1 MNQGMVICY
10 PLICIIPTLYRSYS
24 PECQAKTLPLH
35 IVIDMNMGIDNL
47 NIVEVLIAEKES
59 GRVEFKETTGQ
70 LERGMETLCA
80 FLNGEGGTVLFGV
93 NDKGKIIGQEVSDKT
108 KRDIADAI
116 NRLEPVAAV
125 QISYAPIPNS
135 EKKVIAFRV
144 ENSKNNRPFSYKG
157 RPYMRVESA
166 TTTMPQATYNDLLL
180 QRDGNQYRWEL
191 LENRDLT
198 LQDLDVNEVL
208 KTVRLGIEC
217 GRLPEDTGTDVPV
230 ILEKFGLQKNGV
242 LNNAAAVLFG
252 KHERMEYP
260 QCLLRL
266 ARFKGTDK
274 TVFMD
279 SQRIHGNFFQ
289 LLNVAM
295 AFIFKHLSLSGTTDT
310 LEREEHLTIPY
321 KAIREGVVNSLTHR
335 SYKEAGGSVGIAIY
349 DDRVEIENSGT
360 FPPNWDAEKMK
371 SEHESKP
378 QNPLLANVLYKRKV
392 LESWGRGI
400 GLMMSECRKAGLP
413 EPEYKI
419 WADSVTLI
427 FRCEVSNR
435 PSTDQAPTKHRPS
448 TDQVFA
454 LVKVLNERE
463 LSVKE
468 IMEALELNHRPTFR
482 INYLH
487 PALNEGYIIP
497 LYPEQPSH
505 PKQKYRLTEKGLELL
520 KQQ

>member
-1 MNQGMVICY
+1 MPCRYFSPSIRPKASEKHY
-10 PLICIIPTLYRSYS
+10 ICIYVTDSYMII
-24 PECQAKTLPLH
+24 ENLD
-35 IVIDMNMGIDNL
+35 IVKRLID
-47 NIVEVLIAEKES
+47 EKEN
-59 GRVEFKETTGQ
+59 GQVEFKETTGQ

-80 FLNGEGGTVLFGV
+80 FLNGNGGTVLFGV

-108 KRDIADAI
+108 KRDMAEAI
-116 NRLEPVAAV
+116 NRLEPVAMV
-125 QISYAPIPNS
+125 RISYAPLPDS
-135 EKKVIAFRV
+135 EKKVIIFRV
-144 ENSKNNRPFSYKG
+144 EDSTLNRPFCYKG

-166 TTTMPQATYNDLLL
+166 TTTMPQTAYNDLLL
-180 QRDGNQYRWEL
+180 QRDGNRYRWEL
-191 LENRDLT
+191 LENRNLT
-198 LQDLDVNEVL
+198 LQHLDTNEVL

-217 GRLPEDTGTDVPV
+217 GRLPEDTGTDVPA
-230 ILEKFGLQKNGV
+230 ILGKFGLLKDGV

-252 KHERMEYP
+252 KHEDMEYP

-279 SQRIHGNFFQ
+279 SQRIQGNFFQ
-289 LLNVAM
+289 LLNAAM

-321 KAIREGVVNSLTHR
+321 KAIREGVLNSLTHR

-349 DDRVEIENSGT
+349 DDRVEIENPGT
-360 FPPNWDAEKMK
+360 FPPDWDAEKMR

-413 EPEYKI
+413 EPEYRI

-427 FRCEVSNR
+427 FKCEVTNR
-435 PSTDQAPTKHRPS
+435 PSTDQ
-448 TDQVFA
+448 VLA
-454 LVKVLNERE
+454 LVKILNERE

-482 INYLH
+482 TNYLH
-487 PALNEGYIIP
+487 PALNEGYVIP

>member
-1 MNQGMVICY
+1 MYLRYRIIYDYRRPRYSKTADNRRRRRTGGVQGNH
-10 PLICIIPTLYRSYS
+10 RSVG
-24 PECQAKTLPLH
+24 AWHGNALH
-35 IVIDMNMGIDNL
+35 L
-47 NIVEVLIAEKES
+47 SK
-59 GRVEFKETTGQ
+59 R
-70 LERGMETLCA
+70 
-80 FLNGEGGTVLFGV
+80 EGGTVLFGV
-93 NDKGKIIGQEVSDKT
+93 NDKGKIIGQEASDKT

-144 ENSKNNRPFSYKG
+144 EISKNNRPFSYKG

-166 TTTMPQATYNDLLL
+166 TTTMPQTAYNDLLL
-180 QRDGNQYRWEL
+180 QRDRNRYRWEL
-191 LENRDLT
+191 IENRNLT
-198 LQDLDVNEVL
+198 LQDLDTNEVL
-208 KTVRLGIEC
+208 KTVRLGIEY
-217 GRLPEDTGTDVPV
+217 GRLPEDTGTDIPV
-230 ILEKFGLQKNGV
+230 ILGKFGLLRDGV

-252 KHERMEYP
+252 KHENMEYP

-274 TVFMD
+274 TIFMD
-279 SQRIHGNFFQ
+279 SQRIQSNFFQ
-289 LLNVAM
+289 LLNAAM

-321 KAIREGVVNSLTHR
+321 KAIREGVLNSLTHR
-335 SYKEAGGSVGIAIY
+335 SYKEGGGSVGIAIY
-349 DDRVEIENSGT
+349 DDRVEIENPGT

-378 QNPLLANVLYKRKV
+378 QNLLLANVLYKRKV

-427 FRCEVSNR
+427 FRCKVTNR
-435 PSTDQAPTKHRPS
+435 PSTDQ
-448 TDQVFA
+448 VLA
-454 LVKVLNERE
+454 LVKILNERE

-468 IMEALELNHRPTFR
+468 IMEALEQNHRPTFR
-482 INYLH
+482 TNYLH

-520 KQQ
+520 KRQ

>member
-1 MNQGMVICY
+1 M
-10 PLICIIPTLYRSYS
+10 IIEDLD
-24 PECQAKTLPLH
+24 
-35 IVIDMNMGIDNL
+35 IVKR
-47 NIVEVLIAEKES
+47 LIAEKE
-59 GRVEFKETTGQ
+59 GGLVEFKETTGQ

-80 FLNGEGGTVLFGV
+80 FLNGNGGTVLFGV
-93 NDKGKIIGQEVSDKT
+93 NDKGKIIGQDVSDKT
-108 KRDIADAI
+108 RRDIADAI
-116 NRLEPVAAV
+116 NRLEPVAMV
-125 QISYAPIPNS
+125 QISYAPLPDS
-135 EKKVIAFRV
+135 EKKVIIFRV
-144 ENSKNNRPFSYKG
+144 EDSRLNRPFCYKG

-166 TTTMPQATYNDLLL
+166 TTTMPQTAYNNLLL
-180 QRDGNQYRWEL
+180 QRDGNRYRWEL
-191 LENRDLT
+191 LENKNLT
-198 LQDLDVNEVL
+198 LQHLDTNEVL

-230 ILEKFGLQKNGV
+230 ILGK
-242 LNNAAAVLFG
+242 FG
-252 KHERMEYP
+252 KHEDMEYP

-279 SQRIHGNFFQ
+279 SQRIQGNFFQ
-289 LLNVAM
+289 LLNAAM

-321 KAIREGVVNSLTHR
+321 KAIREGVLNSLTHR

-349 DDRVEIENSGT
+349 DDRVEIENPGT
-360 FPPNWDAEKMK
+360 FPPDWDAEKMK

-400 GLMMSECRKAGLP
+400 GLMMSECSKAGLP

-419 WADSVTLI
+419 WANSVTLI
-427 FRCEVSNR
+427 FRCEVANR
-435 PSTDQAPTKHRPS
+435 PSTDQAPTRHRPG
-448 TDQVFA
+448 TDQVLA
-454 LVKVLNERE
+454 LVKILNERE

-482 INYLH
+482 TNYLH